1 MQNMTFQEQMAHSER
16 FNLETF
22 SQKTTEVVSNDE
34 IQPGQ
39 ATSSFHIY
47 SE

>member
-1 MQNMTFQEQMAHSER
+1 MQNMTFQQQMAHSER

-22 SQKTTEVVSNDE
+22 SKKHTEVVSNNE

-39 ATSSFHIY
+39 AAIISHIQ
-47 SE
+47 